1 MMPVGAPTT
10 LFSASWPIRASS
22 CRSSPSSQRSF
33 RATATAHSTAA
44 EEDSPAPAG
53 TSEVSARS
61 MPAAAWGIA
70 QATPRGY
77 AAQPVRESGSRSS
90 RLTSTTPEK
99 ALLATRSRRSARA
112 RAATVVRLSIAI
124 GNAKPPL

>member
-10 LFSASWPIRASS
+10 RFSASWPILTSS
-22 CRSSPSSQRSF
+22 GLPSPTSQRSF
-33 RATATAHSTAA
+33 RARATAHSIAA

-61 MPAAAWGIA
+61 RPDIRGGTPEPDATPEPAAEPAATPEPAAEPDAVPPAAARAMA

-77 AAQPVRESGSRSS
+77 A
-90 RLTSTTPEK
+90 
-99 ALLATRSRRSARA
+99 
-112 RAATVVRLSIAI
+112 
-124 GNAKPPL
+124 

>member
-10 LFSASWPIRASS
+10 RFSASWPILASS
-22 CRSSPSSQRSF
+22 GLPSPKSQRSF
-33 RATATAHSTAA
+33 RARATAHSIAA

-61 MPAAAWGIA
+61 SPDIRDGTPEPAAEPDAAPDPAPPAAARAIA

-77 AAQPVRESGSRSS
+77 
-90 RLTSTTPEK
+90 
-99 ALLATRSRRSARA
+99 
-112 RAATVVRLSIAI
+112 
-124 GNAKPPL
+124 

>member
-22 CRSSPSSQRSF
+22 CLSSPNSQRSF
-33 RATATAHSTAA
+33 RARATAHSTAA

-61 MPAAAWGIA
+61 RPDTREAANEPAPSDASPAAARDIA
-70 QATPRGY
+70 QATP
-77 AAQPVRESGSRSS
+77 SG
-90 RLTSTTPEK
+90 
-99 ALLATRSRRSARA
+99 
-112 RAATVVRLSIAI
+112 
-124 GNAKPPL
+124 